1 MERQIEQNL
10 SNEENQ
16 NFSVKQ
22 EVKQMVDDSSQTHV
36 EPQVIMRVN
45 FFKGHLDY
53 NVNDLM
59 NDL

>member
-22 EVKQMVDDSSQTHV
+22 MVDDSSQTPV
-36 EPQVIMRVN
+36 EPQVIMRIH

-59 NDL
+59 NDLWMI